1 MFVYQT
7 MDYWLPALIF
17 LTLPLWFLPA
27 ISVYLSWK
35 LYSICRCFLKIGN
48 DLMSNCSS
56 AEFSYAVLKGNGRYL
71 REDCPDTLKKQ
82 FYDYTSRRN

>member
-1 MFVYQT
+1 

-17 LTLPLWFLPA
+17 ITLPLWFLPA
-27 ISVYLSWK
+27 ITAYLSWK
-35 LYSICRCFLKIGN
+35 LYSVCRCFLKIGN
-48 DLMSNCSS
+48 DLISNCST